1 MASVKPIKINNP
13 ICNVCKK
20 PAKIY
25 SGGKWWCSV
34 SVDMGEFNS
43 SGFCKEKK
51 K

>member
-13 ICNVCKK
+13 VCNVCKK
-20 PAKIY
+20 PAKIN
-25 SGGKWWCSV
+25 SDGNWWCSV
-34 SVDMGEFNS
+34 KSDLGEFNM